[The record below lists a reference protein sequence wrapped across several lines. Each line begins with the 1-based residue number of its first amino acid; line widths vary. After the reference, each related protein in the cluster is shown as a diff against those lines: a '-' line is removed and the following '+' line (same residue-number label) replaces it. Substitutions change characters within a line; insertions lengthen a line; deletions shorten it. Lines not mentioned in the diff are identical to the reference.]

1 MVNDFQRCRI
11 SSFKLPIPKASGTT
25 GNLEAI
31 AMKVNKPMK
40 AKSLNDCIVIFP
52 IYPYHFVVLGCRCPP
67 RLPTLPRVPRRV
79 LPIWDLDLLGVG
91 ISEILEAAKKSVK
104 SMKTMKVMKAM
115 KAMKAQARECIL
127 NLNMSIP
134 SLQASQGMKAMPAQ
148 TTMKMVKSKARV
160 VMIHMTILDV
170 VDTHPCD
177 SGL

>member
-1 MVNDFQRCRI
+1 M
-11 SSFKLPIPKASGTT
+11 
-25 GNLEAI
+25 
-31 AMKVNKPMK
+31 
-40 AKSLNDCIVIFP
+40 
-52 IYPYHFVVLGCRCPP
+52 
-67 RLPTLPRVPRRV
+67 PTLPPVPRRV

-127 NLNMSIP
+127 NLNISIP

>member
-1 MVNDFQRCRI
+1 M
-11 SSFKLPIPKASGTT
+11 
-25 GNLEAI
+25 
-31 AMKVNKPMK
+31 
-40 AKSLNDCIVIFP
+40 
-52 IYPYHFVVLGCRCPP
+52 
-67 RLPTLPRVPRRV
+67 PTLPPVPRRV

-104 SMKTMKVMKAM
+104 S
-115 KAMKAQARECIL
+115 MKAQARECIL

>member
-1 MVNDFQRCRI
+1 
-11 SSFKLPIPKASGTT
+11 
-25 GNLEAI
+25 
-31 AMKVNKPMK
+31 MKVNKPMK
-40 AKSLNDCIVIFP
+40 AQSLNDCIVIFP

-67 RLPTLPRVPRRV
+67 RLPTLPPVPRRV

-115 KAMKAQARECIL
+115 KAQARECIL
-127 NLNMSIP
+127 NLYMSIP